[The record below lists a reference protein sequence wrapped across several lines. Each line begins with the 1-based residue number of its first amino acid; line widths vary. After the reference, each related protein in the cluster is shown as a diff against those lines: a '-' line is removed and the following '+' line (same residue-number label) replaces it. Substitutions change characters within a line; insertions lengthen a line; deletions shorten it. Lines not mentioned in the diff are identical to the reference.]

1 MPRHPLRN
9 LEMLLEQADIVITL
23 VVAAICS
30 VLSFLGIVTQSILG
44 GLVLA
49 ILALVAY
56 ASMRDRSA
64 RDKITKRLDQ
74 LEGNVLL
81 DNFFQRDTNE
91 APLIQDAEDEI
102 YIVRQTGNFTFEMD
116 GRLFQ
121 GFLERNR
128 NGMIGIVVT
137 APTQLMLDQIAL
149 RNNLDEDRI
158 RAQFTLAQS
167 EPKKDQ
173 TERLQQELN
182 ASLLLARHIPL
193 DGWKMLL

>member
-1 MPRHPLRN
+1 
-9 LEMLLEQADIVITL
+9 
-23 VVAAICS
+23 
-30 VLSFLGIVTQSILG
+30 
-44 GLVLA
+44 
-49 ILALVAY
+49 
-56 ASMRDRSA
+56 
-64 RDKITKRLDQ
+64 
-74 LEGNVLL
+74 
-81 DNFFQRDTNE
+81 
-91 APLIQDAEDEI
+91 
-102 YIVRQTGNFTFEMD
+102 MD